1 MGHLSQGRQ
10 PPGSPTGGQFAAGT
24 LTESELYLEPLPSP
38 RNLEEVVLPGSPCW
52 QGVDTHRHFTV
63 PEGAEAWF
71 DVAYDGIDQL
81 AQSTGSRWTI
91 TDAHGNA
98 DGIGV
103 YVAERET
110 ETLFHVQATGTFTAA
125 KIDAAAVSSMTMSL
139 RDGADREPAA
149 HDLAKN
155 LRTVAASHRAIR
167 ALGNVL
173 GVLRLPAGV
182 TCDLDGDTPTFRRDN
197 GDILQLDVDNTGL
210 SVTTATTHP
219 VTGQP
224 LSDRFEVT
232 MSSGGCMQ
240 IQKGWGGPAGREEP
254 ATAPGLAAWVDEV
267 TGDEGLLWRA
277 CHSTHAAANRYTP
290 VR

>member
-10 PPGSPTGGQFAAGT
+10 PPGSPTGGQFAAST

-71 DVAYDGIDQL
+71 DIAYDGIDQL

-110 ETLFHVQATGTFTAA
+110 GTLFHVEATGTFTAA
-125 KIDAAAVSSMTMSL
+125 KIDEAAVSSMTMSL
-139 RDGADREPAA
+139 RDSSNRDLTAR
-149 HDLAKN
+149 DLAAN
-155 LRTVAASHRAIR
+155 LRTVAASHRALR
-167 ALGNVL
+167 ALDDLVRS
-173 GVLRLPAGV
+173 VRLPSGV
-182 TCDLDGDTPTFRRDN
+182 TRDLDGDTLTFRRGSCDV
-197 GDILQLDVDNTGL
+197 LQLDVDNTGL
-210 SVTTATTHP
+210 YVTTETTHP

-240 IQKGWGGPAGREEP
+240 IENGWGRQPAGEEP
-254 ATAPGLAAWVDEV
+254 ATAPGLVAWVDKM

-277 CHSTHAAANRYTP
+277 CHSTHAAATRYAP
-290 VR
+290 VW